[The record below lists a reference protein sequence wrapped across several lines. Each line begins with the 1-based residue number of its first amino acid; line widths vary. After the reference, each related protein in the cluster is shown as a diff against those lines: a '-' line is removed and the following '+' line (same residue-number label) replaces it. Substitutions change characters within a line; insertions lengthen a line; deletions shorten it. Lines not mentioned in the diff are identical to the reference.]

1 MIDQAWPLRCSGPR
15 VAIIGAGFTGS
26 LLAVNLLAVTRDTSI
41 LLFDG
46 AGRFGRGLAYGTA
59 NADHVL
65 NVRTSNMSAFPG
77 RPGHFIDWLVAA
89 APPDQPLDAR
99 QVAHDFVSRGRY
111 GDYIASLLDD
121 AAGDAGQQR
130 RLYQY
135 PTDVVELTEQPS
147 HVTLKTAKG
156 RMIGV
161 DYVMPCVGNFAPAL
175 PRVNGQAIRDSE
187 RYLGDPWDFE
197 RLEKIDPDS
206 QILVLGT
213 GLTMVDLV
221 LTLTA
226 RGHHGPILALS
237 RRGLLPHV
245 HAATAVY
252 PDFLGISP
260 APATALGLLRRIRGE
275 IKHAAPGGAEWRSVL
290 DAVRPHVQRLWQT
303 LSVAERSRF
312 LRHLRP
318 FWDIHRHRMAPSAA
332 ARIAELRQQGQLEL
346 AAGRLRGIH
355 ATETGIAAQV
365 DLKGGPLRIAADWLI
380 NCSGPQ
386 SDFARIRDPLIRNL
400 LKTGSARPDPLRLG
414 LDLGANLALVR
425 GDGSVSQRLFA
436 LGPPTRS
443 VFWEITAVPDIRNQC
458 RTFATWLAPRLA
470 VTEPA
475 LPAD

>member
-1 MIDQAWPLRCSGPR
+1 
-15 VAIIGAGFTGS
+15 
-26 LLAVNLLAVTRDTSI
+26 
-41 LLFDG
+41 
-46 AGRFGRGLAYGTA
+46 
-59 NADHVL
+59 
-65 NVRTSNMSAFPG
+65 MSAFPD
-77 RPGHFIDWLVAA
+77 RPGHFIDWLGAT
-89 APPDQPLDAR
+89 APPGQPLDAR

-121 AAGDAGQQR
+121 AAGDAGHQP
-130 RLYQY
+130 RLYSY
-135 PTDVVELTEQPS
+135 PTDVVELAEQPS
-147 HVTLKTAKG
+147 HLTPKTANG
-156 RMIGV
+156 RTIAV
-161 DYVMPCVGNFAPAL
+161 DYVMLCVGNFAPAL

-187 RYLGDPWDFE
+187 RYLGDPWDFG
-197 RLEKIDPDS
+197 RLEKIDPDA

-260 APATALGLLRRIRGE
+260 APATVLGLLRRIRAE
-275 IKHAAPGGAEWRSVL
+275 IEHAAGDGTGWRSVF

-303 LSVAERSRF
+303 LPPAERARF

-318 FWDIHRHRMAPSAA
+318 IWEIHRHRMAPAVA
-332 ARIAELRQQGQLEL
+332 ERIAALTRDGRLEI
-346 AAGRLRGIH
+346 AAGRLRAVDEQADGIS
-355 ATETGIAAQV
+355 AQI
-365 DLKGGPLRIAADWLI
+365 DLRHGDRRQVEARWLV

-386 SDFARIRDPLIRNL
+386 SDFARIREPLIRHL
-400 LKTGSARPDPLRLG
+400 LETGTARPDALRLG
-414 LDLGANLALVR
+414 LEIGANLALVR
-425 GDGSVSQRLFA
+425 RDGTPSRRLFA
-436 LGPPTRS
+436 LGPPTRG

-458 RTFATWLAPRLA
+458 RTFASWLAPTLA

-475 LPAD
+475 LPAE